1 MSSVTNRIKEIK
13 QPRGGY
19 VNPREF
25 REIILNDEKNLN
37 DEENIHASIIG
48 MAVDYLSR
56 IIMGD
61 TKEEAFKISLM
72 GAQIIQQSNKA
83 QKLLDKI
90 KGVDDNSI
98 IAACKLVGY
107 DVCVRAGKN
116 FLKPIENI
124 NPDKNTIENI
134 RIMVNR
140 TETFIK
146 KYGPIKEKGMTFIGG
161 YTQTI
166 TSGDADFM
174 TEDTLWEFKV
184 SNDRPKSIHT
194 LQLLVYYLLGIH
206 SNKEKYSKIKNLA
219 IYNPRLN
226 KVFIINIDEIS
237 DETIKVVEDEVIVY
251 RKDNSMQLKN
261 NEEFFTITDLTKI
274 LGCSRYRIMQLY
286 STEELPL
293 QKYKNKYVIHSN
305 ELSEWMAYKEQE
317 EKKRQRQMLI
327 SNCIGILI
335 VLIMIMGLLG
345 MFFLYDIFI

>member
-1 MSSVTNRIKEIK
+1 MPSVTNRIKEIK

-19 VNPREF
+19 VNPNEF
-25 REIILNDEKNLN
+25 KEIELKDEDNLN
-37 DEENIHASIIG
+37 NEENIHANIIG

-56 IIMGD
+56 INMGD
-61 TKEEAFKISLM
+61 IKEEAFKISLI

-83 QKLLDKI
+83 HKLLNKI
-90 KGVDDNSI
+90 KGLDDNSI

-107 DVCVRAGKN
+107 DVCFRADKS
-116 FLKPIENI
+116 FFKPIENI

-140 TETFIK
+140 TEVFIK
-146 KYGPIKEKGMTFIGG
+146 EYGPIKEKGMTFIGG

-206 SNKEKYSKIKNLA
+206 SDKEKYSKIKNLA

-226 KVFIINIDEIS
+226 KVFMININDIS
-237 DETIKVVEDEVIVY
+237 EETIERVEDEVMDY
-251 RKDNSMQLKN
+251 KKDILGELK

-274 LGCSRYRIMQLY
+274 LKCSRYRVMQLY

-293 QKYKNKYVIHSN
+293 QKYKNKYIIGRN
-305 ELSEWMAYKEQE
+305 ELSKWMEYKEQE
-317 EKKRQRQMLI
+317 EKKRQKHMLI
-327 SNCIGILI
+327 FNCIGTASI
-335 VLIMIMGLLG
+335 LIMIIGLVICLKN
-345 MFFLYDIFI
+345 MM

>member
-19 VNPREF
+19 VNPRKF
-25 REIILNDEKNLN
+25 REVILN
-37 DEENIHASIIG
+37 DEENVHASIIG

-61 TKEEAFKISLM
+61 TKEEAFKISLI

-90 KGVDDNSI
+90 REVDDNSI

-116 FLKPIENI
+116 FFKPIENI

-140 TETFIK
+140 TEAFIK
-146 KYGPIKEKGMTFIGG
+146 EYGPIKEKGMTFIGG

-206 SNKEKYSKIKNLA
+206 SDKEKYSKLKNLA

-237 DETIKVVEDEVIVY
+237 DETIKLVEDDVIVY

-261 NEEFFTITDLTKI
+261 NEKFFTITDLTKI

-286 STEELPL
+286 SMEGLPL

-305 ELSEWMAYKEQE
+305 ELSEWMVYKEQE
-317 EKKRQRQMLI
+317 ERKRQKQMLI
-327 SNCIGILI
+327 SSCIGIVIL
-335 VLIMIMGLLG
+335 LIMIVGLLVV
-345 MFFLYDIFI
+345 FF

>member
-19 VNPREF
+19 VNPRKF
-25 REIILNDEKNLN
+25 REVILNDEKNLN
-37 DEENIHASIIG
+37 DEENVHASIIG

-61 TKEEAFKISLM
+61 TKEEAFKISLI
-72 GAQIIQQSNKA
+72 GAQIIQQSDKA
-83 QKLLDKI
+83 QKLLKKI
-90 KGVDDNSI
+90 KGLDDNSI
-98 IAACKLVGY
+98 VAACKLVGY
-107 DVCVRAGKN
+107 DVCFRAGIN
-116 FLKPIENI
+116 FFKPVENI
-124 NPDKNTIENI
+124 NPDKHTIENI

-140 TETFIK
+140 TEAFIK
-146 KYGPIKEKGMTFIGG
+146 EYGPIKEKGMTFIGG

-194 LQLLVYYLLGIH
+194 LQLLVYYLLWIH
-206 SNKEKYSKIKNLA
+206 SDKEKYSKIKNLA

-237 DETIKVVEDEVIVY
+237 DETIKLVEDDVIVY

-261 NEEFFTITDLTKI
+261 NEKFFTITDLTKI

-286 STEELPL
+286 SMEGLPL

-305 ELSEWMAYKEQE
+305 ALSEWMVYKEQE
-317 EKKRQRQMLI
+317 ERKRQKQMLI
-327 SNCIGILI
+327 SSCIGIVIL
-335 VLIMIMGLLG
+335 LIMIVGLLVV
-345 MFFLYDIFI
+345 FF

>member
-1 MSSVTNRIKEIK
+1 MLSVTNRIKEIK

-19 VNPREF
+19 VNPRKF
-25 REIILNDEKNLN
+25 REVILNDEKNLN
-37 DEENIHASIIG
+37 DEENVHASIIG

-61 TKEEAFKISLM
+61 TKEEAFKISLI

-116 FLKPIENI
+116 FFKPIENI

-140 TETFIK
+140 TEAFIK
-146 KYGPIKEKGMTFIGG
+146 EYGPIKEKGMTFIGG

-206 SNKEKYSKIKNLA
+206 SDKEKYSKIKNLA

-237 DETIKVVEDEVIVY
+237 DETIKLVEDDVIVY

-261 NEEFFTITDLTKI
+261 NEKFFTITDLTKI

-286 STEELPL
+286 SMEGLPL

-317 EKKRQRQMLI
+317 EKERQRQMLI
-327 SNCIGILI
+327 FNCVGTVI
-335 VLIMIMGLLG
+335 VLIMITVVVI
-345 MFFLYDIFI
+345 FF

>member
-19 VNPREF
+19 VNPGEF
-25 REIILNDEKNLN
+25 NEIELNDKYKLN
-37 DEENIHASIIG
+37 NEENISAGIIG

-56 IIMGD
+56 INMGD
-61 TKEEAFKISLM
+61 TKEEAFKISLI
-72 GAQIIQQSNKA
+72 GAEIIQQSEKA
-83 QKLLDKI
+83 QKLLNKI
-90 KGVDDNSI
+90 KGLDDNSI
-98 IAACKLVGY
+98 VVACKLVGY
-107 DVCVRAGKN
+107 DVCFRAGEI
-116 FLKPIENI
+116 FFKPIEDI
-124 NPDKNTIENI
+124 NPDKKTIENI

-140 TETFIK
+140 TEHFIK
-146 KYGPIKEKGMTFIGG
+146 KYGPIKEVGMTFSGG

-206 SNKEKYSKIKNLA
+206 SDKEKYSKIKNLA

-237 DETIKVVEDEVIVY
+237 DETIKLVEDDVIVY

-261 NEEFFTITDLTKI
+261 NEKFFTITDLTKI

-286 STEELPL
+286 SMEGLPL

-305 ELSEWMAYKEQE
+305 ELSEWMVYKEQE
-317 EKKRQRQMLI
+317 ERKRKKQMLI
-327 SNCIGILI
+327 SSCIGIVIL
-335 VLIMIMGLLG
+335 LIMIVGLLVV
-345 MFFLYDIFI
+345 FF

>member
-1 MSSVTNRIKEIK
+1 MSSVTNRIKEIR

-19 VNPREF
+19 VNPRKF
-25 REIILNDEKNLN
+25 REVILNDEKNLN
-37 DEENIHASIIG
+37 DEENVHASIIG

-61 TKEEAFKISLM
+61 TKEEAFKISLI
-72 GAQIIQQSNKA
+72 GAQIIQQSDKA
-83 QKLLDKI
+83 QKLLKKI
-90 KGVDDNSI
+90 KGLDDNSI
-98 IAACKLVGY
+98 VAACKLVGY
-107 DVCVRAGKN
+107 DVCFRAGIN
-116 FLKPIENI
+116 FFKPVENI
-124 NPDKNTIENI
+124 NPDKHTIENI

-140 TETFIK
+140 TEAFIK
-146 KYGPIKEKGMTFIGG
+146 EYGPIKEKGMTFIGG

-206 SNKEKYSKIKNLA
+206 SDKEKYSKIKNLA

-237 DETIKVVEDEVIVY
+237 DETIKLVEDDVIVY

-261 NEEFFTITDLTKI
+261 NEKFFTITDLTKI

-286 STEELPL
+286 SMEGLPL
-293 QKYKNKYVIHSN
+293 QKYKNKYVIQSN
-305 ELSEWMAYKEQE
+305 ELSEWMVYKEQE
-317 EKKRQRQMLI
+317 ERKRQKQMLI
-327 SNCIGILI
+327 FTCIGIAIL
-335 VLIMIMGLLG
+335 LIMIVGLLVV
-345 MFFLYDIFI
+345 FF

>member
-19 VNPREF
+19 VNPRKF
-25 REIILNDEKNLN
+25 REVILNDEKNLN
-37 DEENIHASIIG
+37 DEENVHASIIG

-61 TKEEAFKISLM
+61 TKEEAFKISLI

-107 DVCVRAGKN
+107 DVCVRAGKI
-116 FLKPIENI
+116 FFKPIENI

-140 TETFIK
+140 TEAFIK
-146 KYGPIKEKGMTFIGG
+146 EYGPIKEKGMTFIGG

-174 TEDTLWEFKV
+174 TEDTLWEFKA

-206 SNKEKYSKIKNLA
+206 SDKEKYSKIKNL
-219 IYNPRLN
+219 Y
-226 KVFIINIDEIS
+226 
-237 DETIKVVEDEVIVY
+237 Y
-251 RKDNSMQLKN
+251 
-261 NEEFFTITDLTKI
+261 
-274 LGCSRYRIMQLY
+274 
-286 STEELPL
+286 
-293 QKYKNKYVIHSN
+293 
-305 ELSEWMAYKEQE
+305 
-317 EKKRQRQMLI
+317 
-327 SNCIGILI
+327 
-335 VLIMIMGLLG
+335 
-345 MFFLYDIFI
+345 

>member
-1 MSSVTNRIKEIK
+1 MLSVTNRIKEIK

-19 VNPREF
+19 VNPRKF
-25 REIILNDEKNLN
+25 REVILNDEKNLN
-37 DEENIHASIIG
+37 DEENVHASIIG

-61 TKEEAFKISLM
+61 TKEEAFKISLI

-116 FLKPIENI
+116 FFKPIENI

-140 TETFIK
+140 TEAFIK
-146 KYGPIKEKGMTFIGG
+146 EYGPIKEKGMTFIGG

-206 SNKEKYSKIKNLA
+206 SDKEKYSKIKNLA

-237 DETIKVVEDEVIVY
+237 DETIKLVEDDVIVY

-261 NEEFFTITDLTKI
+261 NEKFFTITDLTKI

-286 STEELPL
+286 SMEGLPL

-317 EKKRQRQMLI
+317 EKERQRQMLI
-327 SNCIGILI
+327 FNCVGTVI
-335 VLIMIMGLLG
+335 VLIMITVIVI
-345 MFFLYDIFI
+345 FF

>member
-19 VNPREF
+19 VNPRKF
-25 REIILNDEKNLN
+25 REVILNDEKNLN
-37 DEENIHASIIG
+37 DEENVHASIIG

-61 TKEEAFKISLM
+61 TKEEAFKISLI

-90 KGVDDNSI
+90 KGTDDNSI

-116 FLKPIENI
+116 FFKPIENI

-140 TETFIK
+140 TEAFIK
-146 KYGPIKEKGMTFIGG
+146 EYGPIKEKGMTFIGG

-206 SNKEKYSKIKNLA
+206 SDKEKYSKIKNLA

-226 KVFIINIDEIS
+226 KVFIINIDKIS
-237 DETIKVVEDEVIVY
+237 EETIKLVENEVIGY
-251 RKDNSMQLKN
+251 KKDNSDGLKN
-261 NEEFFTITDLTKI
+261 DEEFFTITDLTKI
-274 LGCSRYRIMQLY
+274 LKCSRYKVMQLY
-286 STEELPL
+286 SNEGLPL
-293 QKYKNKYVIHSN
+293 KKCKNKYVLTRN
-305 ELSEWMAYKEQE
+305 ELLEWKAYKEQE
-317 EKKRQRQMLI
+317 EKEKQKQMLI
-327 SNCIGILI
+327 FNCVGTIIA
-335 VLIMIMGLLG
+335 LIMITVIVI
-345 MFFLYDIFI
+345 FFKNII